1 MIKNFE
7 EFINEAAYHVPLDG
21 IIDSTG
27 KYLANINLL
36 ADEKDYVNYPRYEFV
51 FSTAKEVKN
60 FENTTF
66 SRDLWLAIYDYDTL
80 EVNHKND
87 FTLIDANM
95 KKFGNVIVGKS
106 LYIYAFN
113 KSDVAELKQ
122 RCENAAKEYKFKSV
136 NFIDE

>member
-1 MIKNFE
+1 MIKKFE

-21 IIDSTG
+21 IVDSTG

-113 KSDVAELKQ
+113 KSDVTELKQ

-136 NFIDE
+136 NFIEE

>member
-27 KYLANINLL
+27 KYLANINLF

-51 FSTAKEVKN
+51 FSTAKEVKD

-87 FTLIDANM
+87 FALIDANM
-95 KKFGNVIVGKS
+95 KKFGNVIVGKK

-136 NFIDE
+136 NFIEE

>member
-27 KYLANINLL
+27 KYLANISLL

-87 FTLIDANM
+87 FALIDANM

-136 NFIDE
+136 NFIEE

>member
-1 MIKNFE
+1 MIPLEDIWQISYDIENSE
-7 EFINEAAYHVPLDG
+7 EYN
-21 IIDSTG
+21 
-27 KYLANINLL
+27 L

-87 FTLIDANM
+87 FALIDANM

-122 RCENAAKEYKFKSV
+122 RCENATKEYKFKSV
-136 NFIDE
+136 NFIEQ

>member
-87 FTLIDANM
+87 FALIDANM

-136 NFIDE
+136 NFIEE

>member
-27 KYLANINLL
+27 KYLANISLI

-51 FSTAKEVKN
+51 FSTAKEVKD

-87 FTLIDANM
+87 FALIDANM
-95 KKFGNVIVGKS
+95 KKFGNVIVGKK

-122 RCENAAKEYKFKSV
+122 RCENAAKKYKFKSV
-136 NFIDE
+136 NFIEE

>member
-21 IIDSTG
+21 ITDGTG
-27 KYLANINLL
+27 KMLASLSL
-36 ADEKDYVNYPRYEFV
+36 FADERDYIKYPRYEFV
-51 FSTAKEVKN
+51 FSAAKEVKD

-87 FTLIDANM
+87 FTLINANM
-95 KKFGNVIVGKS
+95 KKFGNVIVGKK

-136 NFIDE
+136 NFIEE

>member
-51 FSTAKEVKN
+51 FSAAKEVKD
-60 FENTTF
+60 FQNTTF

-87 FTLIDANM
+87 FALIDANM
-95 KKFGNVIVGKS
+95 KKFGNVIVGKK

-113 KSDVAELKQ
+113 KSDIAELKQ
-122 RCENAAKEYKFKSV
+122 RCENAVKGYKFKSV
-136 NFIDE
+136 NFIEE

>member
-1 MIKNFE
+1 MIKNFD

-27 KYLANINLL
+27 KYLANISLL

-87 FTLIDANM
+87 FALIDANM